1 MVEGFE
7 GRVKRRK
14 KGVPLGD
21 GFLLQQ
27 LRNKA
32 WQPISLMTPLAI
44 QQLPTPAL
52 VLNRS
57 VMERNLTA
65 MAAHMGG
72 HGKKTRPHAKT
83 HKCAII
89 ARIQLDHGAVGL
101 CVAKLGEAA
110 ALVLAGIGNVLITSP
125 IVSPGKIIVLGQLTA
140 MAEELLLVVDSWFGM
155 QMLLDHFPQDG
166 RLGLVL
172 DIDVDMGRTGCRDA
186 DAARRILDAIE
197 GDRRFHL
204 AGIQHYAGHLM
215 HLSSFA
221 ERTERSLTSWG
232 HALEFARRV
241 CGELP
246 PIVTGGGSGT
256 YAIDVNVAE
265 ITDMQVGSYLFMD
278 REYMDIQSVTG
289 ENFLEFEPSLT
300 VACTAISA
308 PLQQLGAVTVNG
320 GFKAFAADSGVPVI
334 HEGPAG
340 KFRFAGDEHGV
351 FRVSNGAAPS
361 LGSVL
366 RFVVPHCDP
375 TVNLHDVYW
384 VQEADG
390 LVHTVWPITARGAV
404 W

>member
-1 MVEGFE
+1 MHTGKQ
-7 GRVKRRK
+7 GA
-14 KGVPLGD
+14 PLGEE
-21 GFLLQQ
+21 FLLQQ

-32 WQPISLMTPLAI
+32 WHPISLSTPLSVD
-44 QQLPTPAL
+44 QLPTPAL

-57 VMERNLTA
+57 VMEKNLKA
-65 MAAHMGG
+65 MAAHLDA

-89 ARIQLDHGAVGL
+89 ARAQLDHGAVGL
-101 CVAKLGEAA
+101 CAAKLGEAA
-110 ALVLAGIGNVLITSP
+110 ALALAGIGSVLITSP
-125 IVSPGKIIVLGQLTA
+125 VVSPGKIGVLGQLT
-140 MAEELLLVVDSWFGM
+140 EEAKDLLLVVDSLAGM
-155 QMLLDHFPQDG
+155 QMLLDHFPEG
-166 RLGLVL
+166 GSLGLVL
-172 DIDVDMGRTGCRDA
+172 DIDVDMGRTGCRDV
-186 DAARRILDAIE
+186 DAARRILDAID

-215 HLSSFA
+215 HLASFA

-232 HALEFARRV
+232 RALEFARCV

-246 PIVTGGGSGT
+246 AIVTGGGSGT
-256 YAIDVNVAE
+256 YAIDVKVEE

-289 ENFLEFEPSLT
+289 ENFHEFEPSLT

-308 PLQQLGAVTVNG
+308 PLEPLNAVTVNG

-334 HEGPAG
+334 YEGPAG

-351 FRVSNGAAPS
+351 FRVANGAAPS

-375 TVNLHDVYW
+375 TVNLHDAYW